1 MFWFFFYK
9 KYIKETLV
17 YSPFTYQ
24 NKIKIAYAAIV
35 KTHCNLK
42 RMSQRILLFV
52 KKSIYN
58 TVVFICYRMIFKH
71 TWFQIHERLNG
82 SKFGWCWYLHK
93 ISAIVLTSILR
104 FRVWFLYTI
113 VFETIFT
120 YTIDFFVSKISTTAI
135 V

>member
-1 MFWFFFYK
+1 MHIGIFINATDIAILFIYFSHGFWLMILMNIHYGHIPLSNLKDSVTQKCFDFFFYK

-52 KKSIYN
+52 KKSI
-58 TVVFICYRMIFKH
+58 
-71 TWFQIHERLNG
+71 
-82 SKFGWCWYLHK
+82 
-93 ISAIVLTSILR
+93 
-104 FRVWFLYTI
+104 
-113 VFETIFT
+113 
-120 YTIDFFVSKISTTAI
+120 
-135 V
+135 